1 MRPIDSISMFPQAGQ
16 LAGLARGNG
25 ALEGRQT
32 DGAGAGAGR
41 TNGLPPILE
50 AAIGLLG
57 GAAEGERSAGQQQM
71 LELLVAL
78 FILMSILSGGQEQGE
93 GELARLGGGL
103 SGGGG
108 ERGERGD
115 FISIE
120 QTTISLTSTTV
131 VAAFGTGADA
141 GESLDTVA

>member
-1 MRPIDSISMFPQAGQ
+1 MRPIDSISMFPQSGQ
-16 LAGLARGNG
+16 LAGLGQRGDF
-25 ALEGRQT
+25 LEGRPMA
-32 DGAGAGAGR
+32 GAGAGAGR
-41 TNGLPPILE
+41 TEGLPPILE

-57 GAAEGERSAGQQQM
+57 SAGEGERSAQQQQM

-78 FILMSILSGGQEQGE
+78 FILMSILSGGQDQGE
-93 GELARLGGGL
+93 GELARLGGGVP
-103 SGGGG
+103 GGAG

-115 FISIE
+115 FIAIE

>member
-1 MRPIDSISMFPQAGQ
+1 MRPIDSISMFPQSGQ
-16 LAGLARGNG
+16 LAGLGQRGDF
-25 ALEGRQT
+25 LEGRPT
-32 DGAGAGAGR
+32 AGAGAGR
-41 TNGLPPILE
+41 TDGLPPILE

-57 GAAEGERSAGQQQM
+57 AAGEGERSSQQQQM

-78 FILMSILSGGQEQGE
+78 FILMSILSGGQDQGE
-93 GELARLGGGL
+93 GELARLGGGIA
-103 SGGGG
+103 GGAG

-115 FISIE
+115 FFAIE

-131 VAAFGTGADA
+131 VSAFGTGADA